1 VNIRIAGTVKNS
13 ITDGPGYRYVIFA
26 QGCRHNCAGCHNPQT
41 HAFDGGEEVD
51 INALAADIQKD
62 PLLGGVTFSGGEPFE
77 QAEAFAELAKL
88 LGGMHIICYTG
99 YAFEELLA
107 KHGARELLSLTDIL
121 IDGRFDINQKSYDLK
136 FKGSANQRVLDSKE
150 SVRLGKAVETAF

>member
-26 QGCRHNCAGCHNPQT
+26 QGCPHNCPGCHNPHT
-41 HAFDGGEEVD
+41 HAFGGGELTDTGE
-51 INALAADIQKD
+51 LAADIKKD

-77 QAEAFAELAKL
+77 QAEAFAELAEL
-88 LGGMHIICYTG
+88 LGDTHIICYTG
-99 YAFEELLA
+99 YTFEELYA
-107 KHGARELLSLTDIL
+107 KPESRELLRRIDVL

-150 SVRLGKAVETAF
+150 SVRIGKAVETAF